1 MHTWETPAWALYVS
15 LEYPNNN
22 LELFR
27 KPMALQCVPSR
38 PAGEQAEPCWAV
50 LLSHLCCLLT
60 RHVSFP
66 EDTGVPLTC
75 LTCGKPGS
83 GACWWGAANEKQTCP
98 CSVAHKNGCSPWE
111 VKDFLMLKS
120 LLWIVAG
127 LCAPAGAWLSSHLS
141 RELLSW
147 LAGEQAV
154 LSLLHSVWGWALIF
168 GMAA

>member
-1 MHTWETPAWALYVS
+1 
-15 LEYPNNN
+15 
-22 LELFR
+22 
-27 KPMALQCVPSR
+27 MALQCVPSR

-60 RHVSFP
+60 RPVSFP

-127 LCAPAGAWLSSHLS
+127 LCAPAGAWLSSHLF
-141 RELLSW
+141 RELLAW